1 MNKLALIISLFIISS
16 CASYI
21 KQWHGQLDNDT
32 KTYNNS
38 RRKKSSKFDLYRKKK
53 INKKFNISTKTHAHL
68 RPATQRK
75 YTTAQ
80 GSQRTKAQD
89 LEDNVNT
96 TSLWAGQGENSYLF
110 TTSTRKKKYDII
122 IINVFSALKNDIQAE
137 LGRAFPVRRKK
148 EDTTKK
154 DQAKNKSPVDILP
167 EPKQEEVNNN
177 DVFDRIS
184 SVIVEE
190 INKDHILLRGK
201 KSILFRNRKRQIEIQ
216 ALIARQDISLNN
228 AVNSD
233 KIIESS
239 IEIMR

>member
-1 MNKLALIISLFIISS
+1 
-16 CASYI
+16 
-21 KQWHGQLDNDT
+21 
-32 KTYNNS
+32 
-38 RRKKSSKFDLYRKKK
+38 
-53 INKKFNISTKTHAHL
+53 
-68 RPATQRK
+68 
-75 YTTAQ
+75 
-80 GSQRTKAQD
+80 
-89 LEDNVNT
+89 
-96 TSLWAGQGENSYLF
+96 
-110 TTSTRKKKYDII
+110 
-122 IINVFSALKNDIQAE
+122 
-137 LGRAFPVRRKK
+137 

>member
-1 MNKLALIISLFIISS
+1 MSKLFLIISLFIISS
-16 CASYI
+16 CANYI

-32 KTYNNS
+32 RTYNNS
-38 RRKKSSKFDLYRKKK
+38 RRKKSSTFDIYRKK
-53 INKKFNISTKTHAHL
+53 ISTKTHAHL

-75 YTTAQ
+75 YNTTQ
-80 GSQRTKAQD
+80 GPKRTKAQD
-89 LEDNVNT
+89 LEDNINT

-122 IINVFSALKNDIQAE
+122 IINVLSTLKNDIQAE
-137 LGRAFPVRRKK
+137 LGRAFPIRKK
-148 EDTTKK
+148 KNETENKS
-154 DQAKNKSPVDILP
+154 QAKNKSSVIAP
-167 EPKQEEVNNN
+167 PKPTKEEVNNN
-177 DVFDRIS
+177 NIFDRIS

-228 AVNSD
+228 SVSSD